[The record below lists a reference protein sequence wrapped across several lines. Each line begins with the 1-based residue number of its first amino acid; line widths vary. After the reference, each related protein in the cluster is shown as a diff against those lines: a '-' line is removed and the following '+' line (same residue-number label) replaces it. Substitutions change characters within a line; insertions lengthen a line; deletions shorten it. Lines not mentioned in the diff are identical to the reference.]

1 MLKNPPKIQNL
12 QFAKATSPEKG
23 WTPETRKEYFTW
35 LGKAITDKSSGGAS
49 YKEYVKRFVVDA
61 LKNVPDSESKQINS
75 IIEKAYE
82 EAARADS
89 NIPVAKGPGRMWT
102 SQAVAGV
109 VKGKLK
115 GRDFKNGK
123 NMYKAAMCYQC
134 HRLAGE
140 GGSIGPDLTN
150 AAGKFSAYDMAT
162 AIMNP
167 NETISDQFANSV
179 IELSN
184 GYVVTGRI
192 VTKNKHKIQV
202 AENPYNNK
210 HLTTVKT
217 GDIVSTK
224 ISPYSPMPPGLIN
237 MLNENELLDLFA
249 YIFSG
254 GNRNDKAF
262 SQ

>member
-1 MLKNPPKIQNL
+1 
-12 QFAKATSPEKG
+12 
-23 WTPETRKEYFTW
+23 
-35 LGKAITDKSSGGAS
+35 
-49 YKEYVKRFVVDA
+49 
-61 LKNVPDSESKQINS
+61 
-75 IIEKAYE
+75 
-82 EAARADS
+82 
-89 NIPVAKGPGRMWT
+89 
-102 SQAVAGV
+102 
-109 VKGKLK
+109 
-115 GRDFKNGK
+115 
-123 NMYKAAMCYQC
+123 
-134 HRLAGE
+134 
-140 GGSIGPDLTN
+140 
-150 AAGKFSAYDMAT
+150 MAT

-249 YIFSG
+249 YIFSWEPLG
-254 GNRNDKAF
+254 IFTIIPENCLFWTKSILHYDYP
-262 SQ
+262 SPDILH